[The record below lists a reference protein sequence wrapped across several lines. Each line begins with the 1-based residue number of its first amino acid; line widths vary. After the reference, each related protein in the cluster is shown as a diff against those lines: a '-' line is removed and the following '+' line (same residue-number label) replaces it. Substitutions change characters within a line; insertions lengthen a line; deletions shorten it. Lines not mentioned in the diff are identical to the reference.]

1 MATSVFDLMGRTE
14 ETELRI
20 SQTIDQLF
28 QVFVVLLFFE
38 VNEFL
43 NCHDFQEMDANGDGV
58 VSDFHHYRHHS
69 WQRHHRHGYPAH
81 SHHDKIPPWWG
92 NVSND
97 KGRNMSVTKS
107 HHT

>member
-43 NCHDFQEMDANGDGV
+43 ICHDFQEMDTNGDGV
-58 VSDFHHYRHHS
+58 VSDFHYRHHS

-81 SHHDKIPPWWG
+81 SHHDKIPTWWG